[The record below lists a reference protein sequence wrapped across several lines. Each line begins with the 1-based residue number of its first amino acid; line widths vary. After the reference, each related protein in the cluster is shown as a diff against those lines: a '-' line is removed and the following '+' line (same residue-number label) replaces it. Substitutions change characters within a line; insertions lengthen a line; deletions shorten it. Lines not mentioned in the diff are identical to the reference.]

1 MLVLA
6 ACGDDGDNGAEAP
19 DDVDA
24 ADEAEDAD
32 TPDESGLEFEPLTI
46 TLGLSPFQDTLLPIV
61 GTEFGWF
68 EEAGLTI
75 DLVSLEWG
83 AIVPAVASGQ
93 VDIAVNNTTG
103 VVSAAHRQPEL
114 IYWYGW
120 NPFTEGAA
128 LMGRPES
135 DLRPVDDFVADG
147 MSEDEARDEAILQ
160 LEGREIVT
168 TMGTDMGKNVL
179 AALDSV
185 GLGQDDVDIRDLDP
199 DSGLAAFLSG
209 TGDAYLGGI
218 PQRTRAT
225 ADGYTVIA
233 SGPQLAPP
241 PINGILTTTSYA
253 EEHEE
258 ELLAFLD
265 VIFRIVDHCN
275 DNTSECGEIITT
287 ELNSQTGADMT
298 VDDFQEFWQ
307 GWENFAAN
315 PAEVEEWILDE
326 DGFSYWRA
334 TWETDN
340 EFLYEVTGDIPAPA
354 DPDEH
359 FWGERVH
366 ERYLE
371 VYGN

>member
-1 MLVLA
+1 MLA
-6 ACGDDGDNGAEAP
+6 ACGDGGTDTST
-19 DDVDA
+19 
-24 ADEAEDAD
+24 ADEE
-32 TPDESGLEFEPLTI
+32 TTESGEAAGSADDGHDVEPLTI

-68 EEAGLTI
+68 EEAGLTL

-128 LMGRPES
+128 LMGDPDS
-135 DLRPVDDFVADG
+135 GLRSVDDFVAEG
-147 MSEDEARDEAILQ
+147 MSEEEARDEAILQ

-185 GLGQDDVDIRDLDP
+185 GLSQDDVEIRDLDP

-225 ADGYTVIA
+225 AEGYTVIA
-233 SGPQLAPP
+233 SGPQLSAP
-241 PINGILTTTSYA
+241 PINGIVTTTSYA

-258 ELLAFLD
+258 QLLAFLD

-275 DNTSECGEIITT
+275 ANTSECGEIITT
-287 ELNSQTGADMT
+287 ELNSQTGADMS
-298 VDDFQEFWQ
+298 VEDFEEFWQ
-307 GWENFAAN
+307 GWENFAAS
-315 PAEVEEWILDE
+315 PQEVEEWILDE
-326 DGFSYWRA
+326 DGFAYWRA
-334 TWETDN
+334 TWDTDN
-340 EFLYEVTGDIPAPA
+340 EFLYEETGDIPAPA

-371 VYGN
+371 TYGS